1 MYSQERIGLD
11 IADQLAEVRQ
21 PHILAVKLYEK
32 ETGIKINPKTAY
44 AQKGKWIEV
53 AGELFREKSLH

>member
-32 ETGIKINPKTAY
+32 ETGIKINPKIAY
-44 AQKGKWIEV
+44 ARKENGLK
-53 AGELFREKSLH
+53 